1 MKFIAEV
8 LPIECAEDDVIIGCY
23 EDGSSAI
30 TLEWSYDYNEYLEN
44 GITPTHCTHFLKLT
58 PITEGI

>member
-8 LPIECAEDDVIIGCY
+8 LPIECADDYSIIGCY
-23 EDGSSAI
+23 EDGSGAI
-30 TLEWSYDYNEYLEN
+30 TLEWSDKYAKYLEDAV
-44 GITPTHCTHFLKLT
+44 TSTHCTHFLKLT